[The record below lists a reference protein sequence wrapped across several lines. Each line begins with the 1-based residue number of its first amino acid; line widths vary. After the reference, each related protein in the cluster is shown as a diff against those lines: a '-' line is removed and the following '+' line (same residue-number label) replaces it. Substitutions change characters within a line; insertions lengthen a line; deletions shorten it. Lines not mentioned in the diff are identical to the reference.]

1 MGSAAGCAWWKA
13 SQPERIVS
21 AAVAPS
27 QLPMADA
34 LLFQVRHG
42 SCKRCGVYL
51 LYQHRTRCVW
61 FHMKRSP
68 AILAFITRH
77 SHEQDDVP
85 TESQVAVS
93 ASDIPGSTQEL
104 EAALRLAVELAR
116 ASGDLERAVM
126 WQDPPHA
133 SYQPMMKRLQE
144 RARSRGWSWKSPES
158 LPPNDV

>member
-1 MGSAAGCAWWKA
+1 
-13 SQPERIVS
+13 
-21 AAVAPS
+21 
-27 QLPMADA
+27 
-34 LLFQVRHG
+34 
-42 SCKRCGVYL
+42 
-51 LYQHRTRCVW
+51 
-61 FHMKRSP
+61 MKRSP
-68 AILAFITRH
+68 AILAFIARH

-85 TESQVAVS
+85 TESQVAVTV
-93 ASDIPGSTQEL
+93 SDIPGSTQEL

-158 LPPNDV
+158 LRPNDV